1 MNGLTAAPAPRRKIF
16 PYMVNPGKT
25 PSSPAKKERNHKTD
39 TMKRTAY
46 SVYTY
51 PEIVTRLI
59 NATLPLEGPS
69 GYPVT
74 VRYDAGNETE
84 PPTVYV
90 QVEELQSDGWTRE
103 VFSAT
108 ITQNTTLEGFYCIMS
123 DLEAAVMKCC
133 PQKTN
138 GTLQKAN
145 GTSCAQPDVFEDDN
159 LPF

>member
-1 MNGLTAAPAPRRKIF
+1 M
-16 PYMVNPGKT
+16 
-25 PSSPAKKERNHKTD
+25 KK
-39 TMKRTAY
+39 TAY

-51 PEIVTRLI
+51 PEIVTLLI

-90 QVEELQSDGWTRE
+90 QVEELQRDGSTQE

-108 ITQNTTLEGFYCIMS
+108 VTQNTTLKGFSCIIS

-138 GTLQKAN
+138 GTAC
-145 GTSCAQPDVFEDDN
+145 TQPDVFEDDN